1 MSFRRDARKIA
12 RTVETID
19 KIADKVGPRIG
30 AYVHDGP
37 LSFEPA
43 GPECTKGQKV
53 WVREV
58 CKMAVRAGVLD
69 APPALPEAMTIGQ
82 AEAILLSLG
91 SPVEELFK
99 MGRDWGKGKEQQAWF
114 ATR

>member
-12 RTVETID
+12 RTVETIE
-19 KIADKVGPRIG
+19 KISDKVGPKIG

-37 LSFEPA
+37 VNLDPA

-58 CKMAVRAGVLD
+58 CKVAVRAGVL
-69 APPALPEAMTIGQ
+69 AEAPALPDDLTIGQ

-91 SPVEELFK
+91 SPVDELFK